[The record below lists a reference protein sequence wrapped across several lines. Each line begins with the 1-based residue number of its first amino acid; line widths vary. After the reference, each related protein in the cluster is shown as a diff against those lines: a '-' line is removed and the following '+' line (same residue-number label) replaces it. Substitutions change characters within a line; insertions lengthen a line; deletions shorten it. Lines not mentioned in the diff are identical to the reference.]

1 MAMVKLVE
9 RIVQLE
15 WFQKIEWLADI
26 ELWDIARQQ
35 KTRKKRA
42 EAKQSDVHFLH
53 DAVID
58 SHSRDCSAVP
68 RATTAVAN
76 GTAADSLSEPSP
88 LFIPAKASGQTD
100 GSVCMGAA
108 VAELDVDGGLPF
120 AQKYSFEPW
129 SMTLRRSAVTFP
141 RNPVC
146 FNH

>member
-1 MAMVKLVE
+1 MAREKFSNGTIGDRVNRGAARPHYVDSLVTMAMVKLVE

-88 LFIPAKASGQTD
+88 LF
-100 GSVCMGAA
+100 
-108 VAELDVDGGLPF
+108 
-120 AQKYSFEPW
+120 
-129 SMTLRRSAVTFP
+129 
-141 RNPVC
+141 
-146 FNH
+146 